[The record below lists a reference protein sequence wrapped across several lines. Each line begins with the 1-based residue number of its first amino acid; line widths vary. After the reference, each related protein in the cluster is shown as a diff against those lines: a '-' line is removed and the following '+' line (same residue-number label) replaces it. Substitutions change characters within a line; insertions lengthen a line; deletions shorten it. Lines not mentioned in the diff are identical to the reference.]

1 MSVTKE
7 LKSYLFDFDSES
19 RIEALVQCHQA
30 TIIELVDLLAGSN
43 HNSSGG
49 SATGRSKNAL
59 WKLLNDQL
67 ENLLTFIET
76 YFLKYF
82 DQDQKIP
89 NSYLALERTSLSKK
103 TSAIH
108 SIVRTAQ
115 LDNRLIDI
123 IFYPVERIIS
133 SNVNAVTYRRLIFI
147 KQLLKDLETVL
158 SVDTGRPVI
167 EDVFRLM
174 IYLNFNS
181 CHLTSYFIKAIA
193 NEAQEQHS
201 VATQLEVLCH
211 WLKITNQ
218 NHTKPSFVLK
228 TARPSLQEQITRWLS
243 EEINFIEKK
252 KQLTLLMPPTVAA
265 EQKEPVKVDTSF
277 SVPQLAFLIRL
288 FKEAGVITNKNQ
300 TELIRFFSRH
310 FNSLHNQNISTES
323 LRIKYYQIEQST
335 IKSVQ
340 AILDKMI
347 DHSKKAKWFLVYFTT
362 DACYDLAIELLF
374 GFKIF

>member
-1 MSVTKE
+1 MKYQLEDLEIFVHTLIDTYETETPHTIIPDFDDKEKALLKKSLSVTKE

-123 IFYPVERIIS
+123 IF
-133 SNVNAVTYRRLIFI
+133 
-147 KQLLKDLETVL
+147 
-158 SVDTGRPVI
+158 
-167 EDVFRLM
+167 
-174 IYLNFNS
+174 
-181 CHLTSYFIKAIA
+181 
-193 NEAQEQHS
+193 
-201 VATQLEVLCH
+201 
-211 WLKITNQ
+211 
-218 NHTKPSFVLK
+218 
-228 TARPSLQEQITRWLS
+228 
-243 EEINFIEKK
+243 
-252 KQLTLLMPPTVAA
+252 
-265 EQKEPVKVDTSF
+265 
-277 SVPQLAFLIRL
+277 
-288 FKEAGVITNKNQ
+288 
-300 TELIRFFSRH
+300 
-310 FNSLHNQNISTES
+310 
-323 LRIKYYQIEQST
+323 
-335 IKSVQ
+335 
-340 AILDKMI
+340 
-347 DHSKKAKWFLVYFTT
+347 
-362 DACYDLAIELLF
+362 
-374 GFKIF
+374 